1 MSLTCHTCHS
11 QVTPTYYT
19 CHSSC
24 PPVIHVTHRSHPPI
38 IHVTVHAHLSYMS
51 LTVHAHLSYMSLTVH
66 AHLSYMSLSSC
77 PPVIHVTHS
86 SRPPVIHVTHR
97 SHPPVIHAH
106 VGWRGTVI
114 TWEGTHAA
122 LKHILRCLYEVSIK
136 SAVHGRIEDCCKQ
149 LHRVSCNY
157 MPNNCYFIIIGV
169 LRRRNDQE
177 DYGIHILY
185 HYTTMGAIVGI
196 S

>member
-1 MSLTCHTCHS
+1 MSLT
-11 QVTPTYYT
+11 VP
-19 CHSSC
+19 
-24 PPVIHVTHRSHPPI
+24 
-38 IHVTVHAHLSYMS
+38 AHLSYMS
-51 LTVHAHLSYMSLTVH
+51 LTGHTHLSYMLTH
-66 AHLSYMSLSSC
+66 SSR

-122 LKHILRCLYEVSIK
+122 LKHILRCLYEVSIE

-196 S
+196 SWVLSHLAVTHQRKLHSWQQSYHMAVTTQAPQHFHICL